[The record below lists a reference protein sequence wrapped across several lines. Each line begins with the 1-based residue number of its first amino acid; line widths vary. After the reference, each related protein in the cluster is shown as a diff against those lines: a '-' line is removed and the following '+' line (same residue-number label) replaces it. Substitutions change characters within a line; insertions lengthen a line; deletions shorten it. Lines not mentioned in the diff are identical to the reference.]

1 MRSLALRPGSL
12 GVPRLRAANQSSCVG
27 EQNCQCAPRR
37 METRNG
43 RRSIA
48 LRDYQ
53 LSAPTSSFGRGCAA
67 CAAHDDAGPAKGRHM
82 PLYYSRS
89 CREGAEPPRP
99 PGRYRGEDT
108 ARVRFIDGWIMPLL
122 LRGKCRRSTTT
133 GCSSS
138 ALANAAQARLAAWA
152 RDVNNRSAS
161 SAEELANPAYAQQ
174 TLQCVLTRRRR
185 SCRPR

>member
-1 MRSLALRPGSL
+1 MRSLFDLEVSAFHGSGRQTKAAALENRTASARRGEWKLAMVAGRSRC
-12 GVPRLRAANQSSCVG
+12 VIISCRRRRHLSAEDAPPV
-27 EQNCQCAPRR
+27 QPMTTLAPRR
-37 METRNG
+37 VDTCHCIIVGHVERARNHQG
-43 RRSIA
+43 RRA
-48 LRDYQ
+48 VTEARTRRACD
-53 LSAPTSSFGRGCAA
+53 LST
-67 CAAHDDAGPAKGRHM
+67 AG
-82 PLYYSRS
+82 S
-89 CREGAEPPRP
+89 CLSCYEAN
-99 PGRYRGEDT
+99 
-108 ARVRFIDGWIMPLL
+108 
-122 LRGKCRRSTTT
+122 CRRSTTT